1 MAISG
6 MTMLQEMPVMSAYL
20 LKFMPKCYRKVTEQQ
35 AKKDWTDCI
44 CQMVVDIRAEFSYCN
59 SKGVQQPYCCT
70 YQPAEQVRRD
80 AGDSGP

>member
-20 LKFMPKCYRKVTEQQ
+20 LKFMPKCYRKVTEQK

-44 CQMVVDIRAEFSYCN
+44 CQMVVEIRAEFSYWGN
-59 SKGVQQPYCCT
+59 GGITSFFTT
-70 YQPAEQVRRD
+70 YLLASFE
-80 AGDSGP
+80 GGN